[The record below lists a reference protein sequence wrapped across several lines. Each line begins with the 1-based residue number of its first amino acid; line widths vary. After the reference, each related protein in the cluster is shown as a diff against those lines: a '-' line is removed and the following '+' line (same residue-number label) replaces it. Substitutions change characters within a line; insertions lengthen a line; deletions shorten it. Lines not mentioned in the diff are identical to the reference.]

1 MSTVEQ
7 WSVWTARV
15 YFEDQ
20 SEVFK
25 VRPVVIYGN
34 RAWYG
39 RIGEGEE
46 GAYRWEMEP
55 GQATGKDSEILIELG
70 LIPDLITVKNPRG
83 RSRKNKP

>member
-20 SEVFK
+20 PEVFK

-34 RAWYG
+34 RALYG
-39 RIGEGEE
+39 RLERAKKVRID
-46 GAYRWEMEP
+46 
-55 GQATGKDSEILIELG
+55 GKWNLVRL
-70 LIPDLITVKNPRG
+70 R
-83 RSRKNKP
+83 